1 MKNFID
7 WAVKAVQES
16 KSQQHA
22 PREFEAKPSV
32 SMPLEI
38 LETVLGVPPE
48 HDRDA
53 DPHGTHPQIEDAPPA
68 PILEVVV
75 APKLDTPWKFPEPTS
90 LTSTDVEDDPKF
102 SLRKAIVAPDIYTSP
117 EDRNRAIDL
126 RWVLR
131 DIKSNRLKLFP
142 VNESDLR
149 DLIEMG
155 LVEMRDDA
163 PVLTS
168 AGNSVVS

>member
-16 KSQQHA
+16 KSQRHA
-22 PREFEAKPSV
+22 PREFEAKPPV
-32 SMPLEI
+32 SIPLEI
-38 LETVLGVPPE
+38 LETVPPE

-53 DPHGTHPQIEDAPPA
+53 DPDDTHPQIEDAPRA

-75 APKLDTPWKFPEPTS
+75 EPKLDTPWKSPEPTG
-90 LTSTDVEDDPKF
+90 LISTHIQGDPKF

-117 EDRNRAIDL
+117 DERNRAIDL

-131 DIKSNRLKLFP
+131 DIKSSRLKLFP

-149 DLIEMG
+149 DLVEMG

>member
-16 KSQQHA
+16 KSQQRA
-22 PREFEAKPSV
+22 PREFEAKPPV
-32 SMPLEI
+32 SIPMEI
-38 LETVLGVPPE
+38 LETVLGGPPE
-48 HDRDA
+48 HDGDA
-53 DPHGTHPQIEDAPPA
+53 DPHGTRPQIKDAPPT
-68 PILEVVV
+68 PILEVVE
-75 APKLDTPWKFPEPTS
+75 PKLDTPWKYPEPTS
-90 LTSTDVEDDPKF
+90 LISTDVQGDPKF

-117 EDRNRAIDL
+117 DERNRAIDL
-126 RWVLR
+126 RWILR

>member
-16 KSQQHA
+16 KSQRHA
-22 PREFEAKPSV
+22 PREFEAKPPV
-32 SMPLEI
+32 SIPLEI
-38 LETVLGVPPE
+38 LETVPPE

-53 DPHGTHPQIEDAPPA
+53 DPHDTHPQIEDAPRA

-75 APKLDTPWKFPEPTS
+75 EPKLDTPWKSPEPTG
-90 LTSTDVEDDPKF
+90 LISTHIQGDPKF

-117 EDRNRAIDL
+117 DERNRAIDL
-126 RWVLR
+126 RWILR

>member
-16 KSQQHA
+16 KSQRHA
-22 PREFEAKPSV
+22 PREFEVKPPV
-32 SMPLEI
+32 SIPLEI
-38 LETVLGVPPE
+38 LETVPPE

-53 DPHGTHPQIEDAPPA
+53 DLHDTHPQIEDAPRA

-75 APKLDTPWKFPEPTS
+75 EPKLDTPWKSPEPTG
-90 LTSTDVEDDPKF
+90 LISTHIQGDPKF

-117 EDRNRAIDL
+117 DERNRAIDL

-149 DLIEMG
+149 DLVEMG